1 MKTVHDPQRSV
12 ICDKCGKTLKS
23 GYSLKKHHDIEHSDL
38 PKPTPV
44 PQQCEICGAW
54 LRHMAGLK
62 QHMKNIH
69 ESMDVEHKCHIC
81 NKVSSTARALKRH
94 IYHNHECA
102 KKFKCTMCEKAFKRA
117 QDLRVS
123 LLIIKYKIVFVIYV
137 YFNGV
142 SFNSRNI
149 LLSTPVRCC
158 TLVPIVL

>member
-123 LLIIKYKIVFVIYV
+123 LLIIKYKIVFC
-137 YFNGV
+137 
-142 SFNSRNI
+142 NI
-149 LLSTPVRCC
+149 C
-158 TLVPIVL
+158 IFQWGFF